1 MTQRIRPENPIPE
14 FGDSRSLFPISKPQI
29 QKERK
34 FFITRLGDR
43 VFCLIQIPIK
53 DEKSTDY
60 SENEKET
67 EEEEEDDDGCVLSC
81 LIFGE
86 RH

>member
-1 MTQRIRPENPIPE
+1 M
-14 FGDSRSLFPISKPQI
+14 
-29 QKERK
+29 
-34 FFITRLGDR
+34 
-43 VFCLIQIPIK
+43 FCLIQIPIK